1 MMRHIENCRL
11 CGGSLFSDQLVLN
24 PTPLANELLVSA
36 EAAINAETFP
46 LTVAMCS
53 ECSHVQLVDLITSE
67 RLFDGYT
74 YQSGTSSYFRNH
86 FAEFASTTS
95 QFAGSKPILEIGSND
110 GTLLQAFAD
119 LGLACVGIEPSAQL
133 VEKCIRSGLDARV
146 GYFDESTVKNLVD
159 EFGQFDLVVANN
171 VLAHVD
177 NLRQVFQDIFNS
189 LSLEGVCVFEVA
201 HLLSMVEQGTFDSI
215 YHEHMSYHSLTSLDK
230 FCSSIG
236 FTIFDVQLVSSHGG
250 SIRVFISKS
259 PNFDI
264 QDSVGRLL
272 EVEMASGLNS
282 PNVLQAIKARIL
294 SLKLELNKYLNSK
307 KSNSKRI
314 TFGFGAPAKL
324 VTFISETRLYE
335 QNLSFIIDDNPL
347 KQGKF
352 IPTWAIPVIA
362 KNKAEKIIA
371 EIIGDHP
378 GIEIRVIIF
387 PWNLSLEIIEKLS
400 EWLPEGTEVLWF
412 NDGLNVREIS

>member
-1 MMRHIENCRL
+1 MRQTKNCRL
-11 CGGSLFSDQLVLN
+11 CGGVLFSDQLVLN
-24 PTPLANELLVSA
+24 PTPLANELSLSV
-36 EAAINAETFP
+36 ETAINAETFP

-53 ECSHVQLVDLITSE
+53 ECSHVQLVDLITSV
-67 RLFDGYT
+67 RLFDGYA
-74 YQSGTSSYFRNH
+74 YQSGTSTYFRNH

-95 QFAGSKPILEIGSND
+95 QYAGMKPILEIGSND

-119 LGLACVGIEPSAQL
+119 LGIECVGIEPSAQL
-133 VEKCIRSGLDARV
+133 VEKCLREGLDARV
-146 GYFDESTVKNLVD
+146 GYFDKSIVNKLVD

-177 NLRQVFQDIFNS
+177 NLRQVFQDIYNS
-189 LSLEGVCVFEVA
+189 LSTEGVCVFEVA

-230 FCSSIG
+230 FCNSIG
-236 FTIFDVQLVSSHGG
+236 FTIFNVQLVSSHGG
-250 SIRVFISKS
+250 SIRVFLSKS
-259 PNFDI
+259 PKIDI

-272 EVEMASGLNS
+272 EIELSRGLNS
-282 PNVLQAIKARIL
+282 PNVLYAIRSRI
-294 SLKLELNKYLNSK
+294 SNLKFELDNYLNSK
-307 KSNSKRI
+307 ENSSKSI

-335 QNLSFIIDDNPL
+335 QDLRFIVDDNPL

-352 IPTWAIPVIA
+352 IPVWAIPVIS
-362 KNKAEKIIA
+362 KTEAEKIIA
-371 EIIGDHP
+371 EIIVECPDS
-378 GIEIRVIIF
+378 EIRVIIF

-400 EWLPEGTEVLWF
+400 EWLPKGTEVLWF